1 MTKILKGKVV
11 HLKGELMVEHS
22 PRKVFAE
29 LGSRTIEKFFYRYDI
44 LDPFTEHNLKEG
56 DEVEFVM
63 ELYIDN
69 GCSFKFCE
77 IVKQYYI

>member
-1 MTKILKGKVV
+1 MTKVLKGKII
-11 HLKGELMVEHS
+11 HQNGELMVEHS
-22 PRKVFAE
+22 PKKIFGELRGSSVEKVFY
-29 LGSRTIEKFFYRYDI
+29 SYDI

-69 GCSFKFCE
+69 GGSFKFCE
-77 IVKQYYI
+77 IVK